1 MASKKTPEINGGSM
15 ADISFLM
22 LIFFL
27 MVTTMDAETGL
38 SRRLPPI
45 PDSNQKVEDQKV
57 NRRNLL
63 NVKIN
68 SRDAIFAGEQ
78 YISDVDQ
85 IEDIVIDFLLNPTDN
100 EKLSAKKVKNIEG
113 FGDFP
118 VSEGVISLQ
127 NDRATSYS
135 TYIQVQNVLVRAITR
150 IRDDFSKQN
159 FGKIYSELDEDQQK
173 IVRTAIPN
181 TISESEPKDVSKRSK
196 R

>member
-1 MASKKTPEINGGSM
+1 M

-45 PDSNQKVEDQKV
+45 PDANQKVEDQKV

-85 IEDIVIDFLLNPTDN
+85 IEDIVIDFLMNPTDN
-100 EKLSAKKVKNIEG
+100 ERLSAKKVKDIEG
-113 FGDFP
+113 FGEFA

-135 TYIQVQNVLVRAITR
+135 TYIKVQNVLVRAITR

-159 FGKIYSELDEDQQK
+159 FGKAYAELDEDHQK

-181 TISESEPKDVSKRSK
+181 TISESEPKDVSKAR

>member
-1 MASKKTPEINGGSM
+1 M

-38 SRRLPPI
+38 ARRLPPI
-45 PDSNQKVEDQKV
+45 PDASQKVEDIKV

-85 IEDIVIDFLLNPTDN
+85 IEDIVIDFLTNPTN
-100 EKLSAKKVKNIEG
+100 SERLSAKKVKNIEG
-113 FGDFP
+113 FGDYP

-135 TYIQVQNVLVRAITR
+135 TYIKVQNVLVRAITR
-150 IRDDFSKQN
+150 IRDDFSIQN
-159 FGKIYSELDEDQQK
+159 FGKTYADLDEDHQK
-173 IVRTAIPN
+173 IVRLAIPN
-181 TISESEPKDVSKRSK
+181 TVSESEPKDVSKSSR
-196 R
+196 RR

>member
-45 PDSNQKVEDQKV
+45 PDANQKVEDQKV

-135 TYIQVQNVLVRAITR
+135 TYIKVQNVLVRAITR

-159 FGKIYSELDEDQQK
+159 FGMTYAELDEDRQK